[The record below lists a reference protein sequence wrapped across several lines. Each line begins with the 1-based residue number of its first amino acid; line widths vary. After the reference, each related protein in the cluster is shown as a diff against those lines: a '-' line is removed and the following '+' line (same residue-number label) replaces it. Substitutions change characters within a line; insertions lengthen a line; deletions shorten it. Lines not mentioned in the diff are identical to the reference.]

1 MMKTQKS
8 GWVSIDQNLLKWI
21 AVISMAVDHTG
32 MVLFPQIIGMRLI
45 GRLAFPI
52 YCYLLVK
59 GFIHTR
65 SRSRYMGRMAVFA
78 LLSELPFD
86 LACYGTFSWEGQS
99 VFLTLLLS
107 LGMLSVLEVVLTEQ
121 SVHRPLRL
129 CGAAAV
135 VLGAGM
141 LTFVCSCDY
150 SFSAPFLVA
159 GLYVYE
165 TGSRTGIRIMRYP
178 VYSFLIFFVT
188 MYVGWLMNGL
198 TSEQAYA
205 GVILEAYCL
214 PAAWL
219 IRFCNGTRKKT
230 GGKYFFYAFYPLHLL
245 LLYVLGRLYF

>member
-1 MMKTQKS
+1 MNTQKS
-8 GWVSIDQNLLKWI
+8 GVISIDQNLLKWI
-21 AVISMAVDHTG
+21 AMISMAIDHTG
-32 MVLFPQIIGMRLI
+32 MVLFPQCMVMRMI

-65 SRSRYMGRMAVFA
+65 SRGRYMGRMAVFA

-86 LACYGTFSWEGQS
+86 LACDGRFTWEGQN
-99 VFLTLLLS
+99 VFLTLFLA
-107 LGMLSVLEVVLTEQ
+107 LGMLSVLEVLLTDTGISKTLRVTGMVLI
-121 SVHRPLRL
+121 VL
-129 CGAAAV
+129 AAGLLSFA
-135 VLGAGM
+135 
-141 LTFVCSCDY
+141 CNCDY

-245 LLYVLGRLYF
+245 LLYFLGRLYF